1 MSPQIRHTI
10 HNHTFWLSAG
20 RYIYWEEE
28 QAIIVSDLH
37 FGKTGHFRKA
47 GIPVPQSVYK
57 EDLQR
62 LVAALQYHRPVQLI
76 IVGDLFHSDS
86 NKEMDWFLRW
96 RQDFSQVQFN
106 LVKGNHDILD
116 ASWYRQAGITVF
128 PEQHTIGAF
137 GFVHDLPDASANTA
151 QYIFSGHLHPGV
163 RIEGMG
169 KQTLRFPCYYFGEQF
184 AILPAFSHFTGLA
197 CIKPSGRERMFAIV
211 NQSVIAV

>member
-1 MSPQIRHTI
+1 MSSNLRHSIR
-10 HNHTFWLSAG
+10 NNSFWLSAG

-28 QAIIVSDLH
+28 QAIIASDLH

-62 LVAALQYHRPVQLI
+62 LIAAMQYYQPRQLV
-76 IVGDLFHSDS
+76 IVGDLFHSSS

-96 RQDFSQVQFN
+96 RQDFSHIGFN
-106 LVKGNHDILD
+106 LIKGNHDILD
-116 ASWYRQAGITVF
+116 SHWYSNAGITVF

-137 GFVHDLPDASANTA
+137 TFVHDLPNTTATASHYT
-151 QYIFSGHLHPGV
+151 FSGHLHPGV

-184 AILPAFSHFTGLA
+184 AVLPAFSHFTGLA
-197 CIKPSGRERMFAIV
+197 CIRPSGNDRMFAIV